1 MKKAF
6 SSTQQLIFVEN
17 VKTYH
22 NKKQEVKDALF
33 KIALLLYTH

>member
-1 MKKAF
+1 
-6 SSTQQLIFVEN
+6 